1 MKKLTEEKIQQMIDL
16 YNDGNNFTEIGKII
30 GLSADTVS
38 KYLKDRVKKRV
49 GLLDRYTEEQLQ
61 DICKIYKD
69 NGISKVQEKYPEL
82 TKNQVYR
89 IASNRKERKRIIFG
103 PNKMLK
109 Y

>member
-1 MKKLTEEKIQQMIDL
+1 MKKLTEEKIQQMVDL

-69 NGISKVQEKYPEL
+69 NGISKVCKLRSNGMPVPLLRNGYSIFNGTKY
-82 TKNQVYR
+82 R
-89 IASNRKERKRIIFG
+89 
-103 PNKMLK
+103 
-109 Y
+109 